1 MTAWAELAAALA
13 AFVGSH
19 FLPSRPAVRVR
30 LIAWLGK
37 SGYGIAYSLVSLAI
51 LAWMIEAAGRAPFL
65 ELWPQHG
72 LTRWAPNLAMPLSL
86 VLICTG
92 IGLRWRWTLGAG
104 RRAFD
109 PLDPGI
115 AAVTRH
121 PLLLALILWSGS
133 HLIANG
139 DLAHVV
145 LFGTFL
151 GLSLAAIPLFDA
163 RARATIP
170 IEIQTRVFAAT
181 ALFSPRPFLNG
192 MWLRQNAGL
201 LPRFILALL
210 LAAALKVLHEPVIGV
225 SPELLQ

>member
-1 MTAWAELAAALA
+1 MTAWAELLVALA
-13 AFVGSH
+13 VFVGSH
-19 FLPSRPAVRVR
+19 FLPSRPAVKTP

-37 SGYGIAYSLVSLAI
+37 SGYGIAYSLVSIAV
-51 LAWMIEAAGRAPFL
+51 LAWMIAAAERAPFL
-65 ELWPQHG
+65 ELWPQYG
-72 LTRWAPNLAMPLSL
+72 WMRWAPNVAMPLSF
-86 VLICTG
+86 VLICAG

-104 RRAFD
+104 RKAFD
-109 PLDPGI
+109 PLDPGF

-170 IEIQTRVFAAT
+170 IEDQTRVFAAT
-181 ALFSPRPFLNG
+181 ALFSLRPFKSG
-192 MWLRQNAGL
+192 VWLRQNTGL
-201 LPRFILALL
+201 LPRLVLGLILSA
-210 LAAALKVLHEPVIGV
+210 VLITLHQPVIGV
-225 SPELLQ
+225 SPRPF